1 MKSLQRYEFYLKILY
16 FCIIVF
22 KDSRSSCRPIKMNI
36 FVDIHT
42 HGKSE
47 FNPYSV
53 RSLQIKEAALFFDAE
68 ERRFCSVGIHPWN
81 AEQDNLEDLER
92 LFRYCSDTRWI
103 AIGEC
108 GLDKNISTPFAT
120 QKSIFE
126 GQISYSESLK
136 KPLIIHCVGYFN
148 ELLEIRNKFR
158 PEQLW
163 IVHGFRGKPELAK
176 QLLKTGISL
185 SFGEKRNAAS
195 VAVTPIDRLYVE
207 TDESLLPV
215 EQFYREIAEIKNCR
229 PENLNAGKKLLHLK
243 NI

>member
-1 MKSLQRYEFYLKILY
+1 MKEH
-16 FCIIVF
+16 
-22 KDSRSSCRPIKMNI
+22 

-47 FNPYSV
+47 FNPFSV
-53 RSLQIKEAALFFDAE
+53 RNLLVKEVALFFDSE
-68 ERRFCSVGIHPWN
+68 EHRFCSVGIHPWYADQEN
-81 AEQDNLEDLER
+81 PEELTS
-92 LFRYCSDTRWI
+92 LFCYASDKRWT

-108 GLDKNISTPFAT
+108 GLDKNISVTFAV

-126 GQISYSESLK
+126 RQISFSESLK

-148 ELLEIRNKFR
+148 ELLEIRNRLR
-158 PEQLW
+158 PSQLW

-195 VAVTPIDRLYVE
+195 VSVTPIDRLYVE

-215 EQFYREIAEIKNCR
+215 EQFYLEIAKIKNCR
-229 PENLNAGKKLLHLK
+229 PEDLDAGKKLLNLTGF
-243 NI
+243 